1 MLTPKYDTTSVIE
14 TLEKKQTKTNEY
26 YDQNTDHLSDL
37 LPNQEILMQIDTRN
51 WTPTKVIK
59 ESDSPESY
67 QVQTLD
73 GNQYRRNRIHLK
85 RMRTPTRPSVIND
98 GEIRVNDSKIPKA
111 DLKIPN
117 STSFLL
123 SLLTYKRKYY

>member
-1 MLTPKYDTTSVIE
+1 MTKAMLTPKYDTTSVIE

-85 RMRTPTRPSVIND
+85 RMRTPTSNTRWKPISEEQD
-98 GEIRVNDSKIPKA
+98 
-111 DLKIPN
+111 
-117 STSFLL
+117 TSE
-123 SLLTYKRKYY
+123 TNEDTNET